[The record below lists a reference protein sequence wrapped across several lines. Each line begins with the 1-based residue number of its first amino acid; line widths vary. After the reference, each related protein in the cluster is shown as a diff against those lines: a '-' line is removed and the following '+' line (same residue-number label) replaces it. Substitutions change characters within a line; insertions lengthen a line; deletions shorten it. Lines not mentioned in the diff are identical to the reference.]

1 MLVKRQAKRQF
12 HDRTGPLF
20 GKQEALFIF
29 LNLVIS
35 RVDRLLSRSIDAK
48 KRRRFHMPSSL
59 RSGESVM
66 TLCRRSSSQI
76 ISGFSCKFE
85 HCFRGCCLCHKG
97 YICTNICTTTSVSIL
112 ILPLYFFRGSFHRRV
127 PPHQRLGTSL

>member
-12 HDRTGPLF
+12 HDRTGPLS

-29 LNLVIS
+29 LYLLIS

-59 RSGESVM
+59 SFVESVM
-66 TLCRRSSSQI
+66 TLCRRSSSQGFHPSFNI
-76 ISGFSCKFE
+76 VSGAVVFVTKD
-85 HCFRGCCLCHKG
+85 
-97 YICTNICTTTSVSIL
+97 TSVRTSARL
-112 ILPLYFFRGSFHRRV
+112 RV
-127 PPHQRLGTSL
+127 SRF